1 MGVYS
6 WLQGQVVQIS
16 IILQG
21 RHLFM
26 EKQFKRFGFLDV
38 QVIDNGT
45 RMICAF
51 YENRDGT
58 DKDKFTITKSKLSS
72 ITAPS
77 V

>member
-1 MGVYS
+1 
-6 WLQGQVVQIS
+6 
-16 IILQG
+16 
-21 RHLFM
+21 M

-45 RMICAF
+45 RMICTF

-72 ITAPS
+72 ITEPS